1 VRTLGYIKL
10 ILGLPPETL
19 RIAAQTLEYIQRNA
33 QPVIYPGDAFL
44 TSFGKDDTIEPVIDT
59 ISQTPFDQENV
70 EDLKEVVDLEEDEE
84 TDEQEDIL
92 TMEFNTAISDK
103 ERRKMEKAKAK
114 AEKDAEKERNRV
126 DKEVMKARM
135 EKEKTDRKIR
145 AVVAKLRPTE
155 TSRSAEP

>member
-1 VRTLGYIKL
+1 M
-10 ILGLPPETL
+10 
-19 RIAAQTLEYIQRNA
+19 
-33 QPVIYPGDAFL
+33 DA
-44 TSFGKDDTIEPVIDT
+44 

-70 EDLKEVVDLEEDEE
+70 EDLKEVVDLEEDDEI
-84 TDEQEDIL
+84 DEQEEDIL

-135 EKEKTDRKIR
+135 EKEKADRKIR

>member
-1 VRTLGYIKL
+1 MIH
-10 ILGLPPETL
+10 
-19 RIAAQTLEYIQRNA
+19 
-33 QPVIYPGDAFL
+33 PGDAFL
-44 TSFGKDDTIEPVIDT
+44 TSFGKDDTVEPVMDA

-70 EDLKEVVDLEEDEE
+70 EDLKEVVDLDEDDEI
-84 TDEQEDIL
+84 DEQEEDIL

-103 ERRKMEKAKAK
+103 ERRKMAKAKAK

-135 EKEKTDRKIR
+135 EKEKADRKIR